1 MCRKGI
7 EFVSV
12 SDGVKDDVL
21 RFRKFQQF
29 SDALLAMRPVFED
42 LLITSQVPMLHSPLK
57 KSSQKQKQKKQN
69 IYLSIRIGN
78 PRSTHP
84 RICRYKFAKKLSYAH
99 PMNDA
104 WLRNQPTNHN

>member
-21 RFRKFQQF
+21 QFRKFQQF

-42 LLITSQVPMLHSPLK
+42 LLITSQVPMLHSPSK
-57 KSSQKQKQKKQN
+57 KSSQKQNKKTKHLPTHQKWK
-69 IYLSIRIGN
+69 S
-78 PRSTHP
+78 
-84 RICRYKFAKKLSYAH
+84 
-99 PMNDA
+99 
-104 WLRNQPTNHN
+104 